1 MPSIPSISRPYWEDS
16 VPLRSGSLG
25 RWHSLCFMLLLLG
38 AFAPDKR
45 QWVAA
50 EAGRSSSRGLAASR
64 YTNVE
69 VAHVD
74 RDGLGE
80 TFLLPFLAN
89 GPYNQITQLK
99 QALTMAKLLGR

>member
-1 MPSIPSISRPYWEDS
+1 MPSIPNLSRPYWEDS
-16 VPLRSGSLG
+16 VQLRSGSLG
-25 RWHSLCFMLLLLG
+25 RCLCFMLLLLG
-38 AFAPDKR
+38 AFAPDKGH
-45 QWVAA
+45 WGAA
-50 EAGRSSSRGLAASR
+50 EASQSSSRGLAATH
-64 YTNVE
+64 YQNVE

-74 RDGLGE
+74 GGLGE